1 MIDNLQQWG
10 ITFAL
15 GAVLWV
21 MDIHVDDVN
30 FWCII
35 ALTVASNI
43 VNFQQGVEQGVVSTM
58 DMVADL
64 SEHQRD
70 ELLSMVRKVRAEAT
84 E

>member
-1 MIDNLQQWG
+1 MIQNLQQWG

-30 FWCII
+30 FWCIM
-35 ALTVASNI
+35 ALMVCSNI

-58 DMVADL
+58 DMMADMTDA
-64 SEHQRD
+64 QRT
-70 ELLSMVRKVRAEAT
+70 ELLTLVLKVRE
-84 E
+84 ED

>member
-1 MIDNLQQWG
+1 MIQNLQQWG
-10 ITFAL
+10 ITIAL

-21 MDIHVDDVN
+21 MDIQVDDVN

-58 DMVADL
+58 DMVADM
-64 SEHQRD
+64 SDAQRT
-70 ELLSMVRKVRAEAT
+70 ELLTLVRKVREDT

>member
-1 MIDNLQQWG
+1 MIQNLQQWG

-21 MDIHVDDVN
+21 MDIQVDDVN

-58 DMVADL
+58 DMVADM

-70 ELLSMVRKVRAEAT
+70 ELLSMVRKVREDT

>member
-1 MIDNLQQWG
+1 MIQNLQQWG

-58 DMVADL
+58 DMMADMTDA
-64 SEHQRD
+64 QRT

>member
-1 MIDNLQQWG
+1 MNTSLQQWA

-43 VNFQQGVEQGVVSTM
+43 VNFHQGVEQGVVSTM
-58 DMVADL
+58 DMMADMTQA
-64 SEHQRD
+64 QRD
-70 ELLSMVRKVRAEAT
+70 ELLSMVLKVRE
-84 E
+84 ED

>member
-1 MIDNLQQWG
+1 MIQNLQQWG
-10 ITFAL
+10 ITIAL

-58 DMVADL
+58 DMIADMG
-64 SEHQRD
+64 EHQRD
-70 ELLSMVRKVRAEAT
+70 ELLSMVRKVRAEDT

>member
-1 MIDNLQQWG
+1 MIQNLQQWG

-43 VNFQQGVEQGVVSTM
+43 INFQQGVEQGVVSTM
-58 DMVADL
+58 DMMADMTDA
-64 SEHQRD
+64 QRT
-70 ELLSMVRKVRAEAT
+70 ELLTLVLKVRE
-84 E
+84 ED